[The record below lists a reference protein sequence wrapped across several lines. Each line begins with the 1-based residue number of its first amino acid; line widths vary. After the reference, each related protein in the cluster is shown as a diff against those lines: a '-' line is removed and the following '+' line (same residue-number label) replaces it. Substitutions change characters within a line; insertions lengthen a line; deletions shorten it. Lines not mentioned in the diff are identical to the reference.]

1 MQSRIM
7 DREIVTLP
15 TPHRKD
21 VTIEFDPV
29 TEVLYQAV
37 EQKFRELIQK
47 KNCSDSKTDPRTKL
61 KYAIIMTLR
70 LRQ

>member
-7 DREIVTLP
+7 GNQIVTLP
-15 TPHRKD
+15 KPHRKD
-21 VTIEFDPV
+21 VTIEFDPI

-37 EQKFRELIQK
+37 EKKFRELIQE
-47 KNCSDSKTDPRTKL
+47 KNSSYSKSDPRRKL